1 MLCPAQPS
9 QAPCLAAQHLE
20 GRGGGPSFHIIQYPF
35 LHIVGLHLMESGLL
49 DELEAMLECA
59 IHVVNVNS
67 REEGLVRISM
77 LYIYIGNEGTHPDSV
92 TVTI

>member
-1 MLCPAQPS
+1 
-9 QAPCLAAQHLE
+9 
-20 GRGGGPSFHIIQYPF
+20 
-35 LHIVGLHLMESGLL
+35 MESGLL

-59 IHVVNVNS
+59 IHVINVNS

-77 LYIYIGNEGTHPDSV
+77 LYIYIGNEAMHPDSV